1 MQISAM
7 SSAMVAM
14 RQASTMM
21 DTAAA
26 HVAIDGPVSVTVNAS
41 TPTSAMPSDGLMT
54 SVPNLLMAGELFASN
69 AFVARV
75 AQDSYRA
82 ALDLYRPAS

>member
-1 MQISAM
+1 MQIAAM
-7 SSAMVAM
+7 SSAMAGM
-14 RQASTMM
+14 RQASVLM
-21 DTAAA
+21 DAAA
-26 HVAIDGPVSVTVNAS
+26 AQIAQEGPVGVTVNAT

-54 SVPNLLMAGELFASN
+54 SVPNLFVAGELFASN